1 MSSNNWEGKSK
12 GSALGYKIFIYTLKF
27 LGVGFAYF
35 LLRFVSLYYVCFSW
49 KSNKP
54 LKFIYKNIFSF
65 SSIYT
70 WWLVYKNYYNF
81 GQTLLDK
88 IVVMAGIDTKF
99 TFDFENEFHLREM
112 AEYGKGGILI
122 SAHIGNWEIAGHL
135 LERIQQKINIVMY
148 DAEHEK
154 IKAAMSDVVKEKNF
168 NIIVVNEQN
177 FSHIYAISEALDRN
191 EIICIHGDRFVEGSK
206 SIVKPFFGR
215 PAEFPIGPY
224 FLAVQYNVPVYFVY
238 AMKDT
243 TTHYHLY
250 AYPPK
255 SGWNEGKNKRE
266 KAEILLEEYIVNL
279 EKMLLKYP
287 TQWYNF
293 YKFWK

>member
-1 MSSNNWEGKSK
+1 MSSRWEGKSK
-12 GSALGYKIFIYTLKF
+12 GTVLGYKIFVFTLKV
-27 LGVGFAYF
+27 LGIGFAYF
-35 LLRFVSLYYVCFSW
+35 LLRFVSLYYLLFSW

-54 LKFIYKNIFSF
+54 LLFYYKKILST
-65 SSIYT
+65 SSLYT
-70 WWLVYKNYYNF
+70 WWYLYKNYYNF

-88 IVVMAGIDTKF
+88 TVVMSGIKTKF
-99 TFDFENEFHLREM
+99 SFDFENEYYLKEM
-112 AEYGKGGILI
+112 AAKGKGGILI

-135 LERIQQKINIVMY
+135 LERIEQKINIVMY

-154 IKAAMSDVVKEKNF
+154 IKDYLSDVVTERSF

-177 FSHIYAISEALDRN
+177 FSHIYEISDALARN

-206 SIVKPFFGR
+206 SVVKNFFGR
-215 PAEFPIGPY
+215 AAEFPIGPY
-224 FLAVQYNVPVYFVY
+224 ILAVQYNVPVYFVY

-243 TTHYHLY
+243 SSHYHLY
-250 AYPPK
+250 AFEP
-255 SGWNEGKNKRE
+255 EGKLGEIKNKKQR
-266 KAEILLEEYIVNL
+266 AEALLEQYIANL

-293 YKFWK
+293 YRFWL

>member
-1 MSSNNWEGKSK
+1 MSRWEGKSK
-12 GSALGYKIFIYTLKF
+12 GSVLGYKIFVFCLRG
-27 LGVGFAYF
+27 LGIGFAYF
-35 LLRFVSLYYVCFSW
+35 LLRFVSLYYLFFSW

-54 LKFIYKNIFSF
+54 LRFYYKKILST
-65 SSIYT
+65 SSLYT
-70 WWLVYKNYYNF
+70 WWYVYKNYYNF

-88 IVVMAGIDTKF
+88 TVLMSGIKAKF
-99 TFDFENEFHLREM
+99 SFDFENEFYLREM
-112 AEYGKGGILI
+112 AAKGKGGILI

-135 LERIQQKINIVMY
+135 LERIEQRINIVMY

-154 IKAAMSDVVKEKNF
+154 IKDYLSDVVTERSF
-168 NIIVVNEQN
+168 NIIVVDEHS
-177 FSHIYAISEALDRN
+177 FSHIYAISEALARN

-215 PAEFPIGPY
+215 EAEFPIGPY
-224 FLAVQYNVPVYFVY
+224 LLAVQYNVPVYFVY
-238 AMKDT
+238 AMKDSLS
-243 TTHYHLY
+243 HYHLY
-250 AYPPK
+250 AFEPQ
-255 SGWNEGKNKRE
+255 GDLEQIKNKKHR
-266 KAEILLEEYIVNL
+266 AEVLLEQYILNL

>member
-1 MSSNNWEGKSK
+1 MSSSRWEGKSK
-12 GSALGYKIFIYTLKF
+12 GSVLGYKIFVFILRL

-35 LLRFVSLYYVCFSW
+35 ILRFVSLYYLFFSW
-49 KSNKP
+49 KSNRS
-54 LKFIYKNIFSF
+54 LNLYYKKILST
-65 SSIYT
+65 SSIHT

-88 IVVMAGIDTKF
+88 IVVMSGIQTKF
-99 TFDFENEFHLREM
+99 SFEFENEHYLREM
-112 AEYGKGGILI
+112 AQKGKGGILI

-135 LERIQQKINIVMY
+135 LERIEQRINIVMY

-154 IKAAMSDVVKEKNF
+154 IKDYLSDVVTERSF
-168 NIIVVNEQN
+168 NIIVVNEHN
-177 FSHIYAISEALDRN
+177 FSHIYAISDALARN

-206 SIVKPFFGR
+206 SVSKKFFGKD
-215 PAEFPIGPY
+215 AEFPIGPY
-224 FLAVQYNVPVYFVY
+224 ILAVQYNVPVYFVY
-238 AMKDT
+238 AMKDSSS
-243 TTHYHLY
+243 HYHLY
-250 AYPPK
+250 AHEPEP
-255 SGWNEGKNKRE
+255 SWAAVKNKKER
-266 KAEILLEEYIVNL
+266 AELLLEQYVFNL

>member
-1 MSSNNWEGKSK
+1 MSSDWEGKSK
-12 GSALGYKIFIYTLKF
+12 GSPLGYKIFVYTLKL

-35 LLRFVSLYYVCFSW
+35 LLRFVSLYYLFFSW

-54 LKFIYKNIFSF
+54 LRFYYKDILSF
-65 SSIYT
+65 SSLYT

-88 IVVMAGIDTKF
+88 TAVMAGINASF
-99 TFDFENEFHLREM
+99 TFDFENEYYLREM
-112 AEYGKGGILI
+112 AEQGKGGILI

-154 IKAAMSDVVKEKNF
+154 IKEVLSNVVKEKNF
-168 NIIVVNEQN
+168 NIIVVNESN
-177 FSHIYAISEALDRN
+177 FSHIYEISDALARN

-206 SIVKPFFGR
+206 SLIKPFLGR

-224 FLAVQYNVPVYFVY
+224 FLAVQYEVPVYFVY
-238 AMKDT
+238 AMKDSS
-243 TTHYHLY
+243 THYHLY

-255 SGWNEGKNKRE
+255 SGWNEGKTKRQ
-266 KAEILLEEYIVNL
+266 KAEILLEEYIFNL